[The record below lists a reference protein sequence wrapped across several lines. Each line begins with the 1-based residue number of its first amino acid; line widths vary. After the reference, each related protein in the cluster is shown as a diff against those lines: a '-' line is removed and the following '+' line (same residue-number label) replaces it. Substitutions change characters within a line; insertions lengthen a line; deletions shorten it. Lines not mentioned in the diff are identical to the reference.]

1 MRKCC
6 STCGEGLSVLDV
18 MQGRIDHPEC
28 WEKKIVRMLPD
39 DKDSSRSGS
48 NSNVGSK
55 IVQILNPSA
64 RTSQ

>member
-6 STCGEGLSVLDV
+6 SRCGESLNVLDV

-28 WEKKIVRMLPD
+28 WEKSIVRLLPD
-39 DKDSSRSGS
+39 DKETAAPSQR
-48 NSNVGSK
+48 SNVVAK
-55 IVQILNPSA
+55 IAHILNPTA